1 MMRILKKKLKL
12 NGLRAR
18 VVQHEYDHIEGILF
32 TDKLS
37 SFKKRLIKTKLNNIS
52 KGKVSSDYL
61 MSFHNLKK
69 VKKRNQFSLSFVR
82 DNERTKRKMSV
93 GQREQTIDSL
103 KTLTL
108 EESYELLDA
117 INNKDYNEIKNE
129 LGDLFVAHCFLF

>member
-1 MMRILKKKLKL
+1 M
-12 NGLRAR
+12 
-18 VVQHEYDHIEGILF
+18 F

-93 GQREQTIDSL
+93 GQRANNRQF
-103 KTLTL
+103 KNFLTL

-129 LGDLFVAHCFLF
+129 LGDLVAHCFLF